1 MSGKIELLSLTK
13 SDKAGKKM
21 MAKFKV
27 NGRERTVHFGSAP
40 NKDYTIYYATEGK
53 EKADKMKAAYL
64 ARHSKTGE
72 NWKNPLSAGALSR
85 WVLWSEPT
93 VSAGIKQYKRVFG
106 F

>member
-1 MSGKIELLSLTK
+1 MKTTLKSITK
-13 SDKAGKKM
+13 STKPTKKLQATFLIDGK
-21 MAKFKV
+21 
-27 NGRERTVHFGSAP
+27 REKTVHFGSAP